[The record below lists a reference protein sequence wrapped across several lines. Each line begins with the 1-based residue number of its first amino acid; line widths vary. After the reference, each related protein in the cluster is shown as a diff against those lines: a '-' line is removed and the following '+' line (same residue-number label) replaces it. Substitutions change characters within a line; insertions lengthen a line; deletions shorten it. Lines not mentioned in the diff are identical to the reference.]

1 MDDVSVHVV
10 ISEPSFLLTA
20 LINVLPLI
28 YLLGLILL
36 VCLLFRH
43 LRKGHAGEKRK
54 NH

>member
-1 MDDVSVHVV
+1 MDDVIVHV
-10 ISEPSFLLTA
+10 ISEPSFLMTA
-20 LINVLPLI
+20 LMNILPLV

-36 VCLLFRH
+36 VYLLIKH